1 MSTPADG
8 ATFPRLYA
16 RTLRF
21 SMGVPRSF
29 AISPDG
35 TRLTF
40 LRSPSGDDRR
50 NELWAFDTTTGL
62 AKRVVESRGSEEL
75 SIQERAR
82 RERLRE
88 SSGGITSYTTDG
100 DHRLAVYTESG
111 EIRVADLVS
120 GKVKSISHPVAAI
133 DPRPSPDGSR
143 IGYAAVDGSFRI
155 AHISEGKET
164 FTHADS
170 GKSFGQAEFVASE
183 EMNRYRGF
191 WWSPDS
197 QLILVQSTDES
208 EVLTWHISDPAHPEQ
223 TPRAIKY
230 PKVGTANAVVSLVLM
245 TCDGDISRQI
255 ALPAGFEYLVE
266 VNWNQYGPPLL
277 YCMDRSQH
285 TAAVFALDIHTGDL
299 TELAT
304 QRDDHWVEITPGVP
318 TWLPSGELL
327 LAHDES
333 ETRVLTINGRQVTP
347 DGLQVTGVVDVD
359 RFGITFTGTF
369 EPTESHL
376 WWYGFGGELD
386 QLSPVGGMHTGRAR
400 NHTLVISSRSLDEY
414 GVKTEIHRDGKKWEI
429 TSHAWTPS
437 HDATPEFIRLG
448 KEELRAA
455 LLLPE
460 SGGRTNLP
468 LLVDPY
474 GGPHALRVVAAKNAY
489 AEAQWFANQG
499 FAVLIA
505 DGRGTPHR
513 GPEWEKAISGDLAT
527 IPLQDQVAAVEALI
541 ALRPGLIDPAR
552 VAIRGWSFG
561 GYLAALAVMDA
572 PHTFAAAIAGAPVG
586 DFRLYDTFYTERYLG
601 ITGEEAGYEISS
613 LYPRAHKLSRPLMI
627 IHGLADDNVVV
638 AHSLQLSSHLL
649 AAGRP
654 HETLMLSNV
663 THMTPQEEVAENLLL
678 LQVEFLRRHLQV
690 PAK

>member
-1 MSTPADG
+1 MSETPAT
-8 ATFPRLYA
+8 TFPRLYA

-21 SMGVPRSF
+21 SMGLPRSF
-29 AISPDG
+29 TISPDG
-35 TRLTF
+35 TRVTF

-50 NELWAFDTTTGL
+50 NELWAFDTASGEER
-62 AKRVVESRGSEEL
+62 RVVESQESGEL
-75 SIQERAR
+75 SVQERAR

-88 SSGGITSYTTDG
+88 SSGGITSFTTDG
-100 DHRLAVYTESG
+100 DHRIAVYTDAGEVRVVELASG
-111 EIRVADLVS
+111 RVTEIANM
-120 GKVKSISHPVAAI
+120 VAAI

-143 IGYAAVDGSFRI
+143 IGYATVDGSFRI
-155 AHISEGKET
+155 AHVADAKEHFVHT
-164 FTHADS
+164 NLHLT
-170 GKSFGQAEFVASE
+170 FGQAEFVASE
-183 EMNRYRGF
+183 EMNRHRGF

-197 QLILVQSTDES
+197 QLVLVQATDES
-208 EVLTWHISDPAHPEQ
+208 PVLKWHISDPAHPEV
-223 TPRAIKY
+223 TPREIKY
-230 PKVGTANAVVSLVLM
+230 PKVGTPNAIVSLVLM
-245 TCDGDISRQI
+245 TRDGDIAHKFS
-255 ALPAGFEYLVE
+255 LPEGFEYLVE
-266 VNWNQYGPPLL
+266 VNWTQYGPPLL
-277 YCMDRSQH
+277 YCMDRSQRI
-285 TAAVFALDIHTGDL
+285 AAVFALDIHSGTL
-299 TELAT
+299 TELAR
-304 QRDDHWVEITPGVP
+304 QSDEHWVEITPGLP
-318 TWLPSGELL
+318 TWLPGGELL
-327 LAHDES
+327 LAHDEAT
-333 ETRVLTINGRQVTP
+333 TRVLTINGNQITP
-347 DGLQVTGVVDVD
+347 DGLQVTGVVDID
-359 RFGITFTGTF
+359 RFGITFSGTF
-369 EPTESHL
+369 DPMESHL
-376 WWYGFGGELD
+376 WWYGYGGELD

-400 NHTLVISSRSLDEY
+400 NHTLVLSSRSLDEY
-414 GVKTEIHRDGKKWEI
+414 GVKTEIHRDGNKWEI
-429 TSHAWTPS
+429 ASHAWLPS
-437 HDATPEFIRLG
+437 HDASPEFLRLG
-448 KEELRAA
+448 EHELRAA

-460 SGGRTNLP
+460 SGERNNLP

-474 GGPHALRVVAAKNAY
+474 GGPHALRVVAAKSAY

-505 DGRGTPHR
+505 DGRGTPQR

-527 IPLQDQVAAVEALI
+527 LPLEDQVAAVEALI
-541 ALRPGLIDPAR
+541 QLRPGLIDAKR

-572 PHTFAAAIAGAPVG
+572 PDTFAAAIAGAPVG

-601 ITGEEAGYEISS
+601 TTGEEAGYEISS

-678 LQVEFLRRHLQV
+678 LQVEFLKRHLQV

>member
-1 MSTPADG
+1 MSTTPA
-8 ATFPRLYA
+8 ASFPRLYA

-21 SMGVPRSF
+21 SMGIPRSF
-29 AISPDG
+29 SISPDG
-35 TRLTF
+35 TRVTF

-50 NELWAFDTTTGL
+50 NELWSFDTTTGQER
-62 AKRVVESRGSEEL
+62 RVVESQESEEL
-75 SIQERAR
+75 SIQEKAR

-88 SSGGITSYTTDG
+88 SSGGITSFTTDG
-100 DHRLAVYTESG
+100 DHRIAVYTDSG
-111 EIRVADLVS
+111 EIRVVDLTT
-120 GKVKSISHPVAAI
+120 GKITEIAHTLAAI
-133 DPRPSPDGSR
+133 DPRPSSDGSR
-143 IGYAAVDGSFRI
+143 IGYATIDGSFRI
-155 AHISEGKET
+155 ALVSEAKEVFAHT
-164 FTHADS
+164 VAGFT
-170 GKSFGQAEFVASE
+170 FGQAEFVASE

-197 QLILVQSTDES
+197 QLILVQATDES
-208 EVLTWHISDPAHPEQ
+208 PVMNWYISDPAHPEV
-223 TPRAIKY
+223 TPREIKY
-230 PKVGTANAVVSLVLM
+230 PKVGTANAIVSLLLM
-245 TCDGDISRQI
+245 TRDGDISQKI
-255 ALPAGFEYLVE
+255 SLPEGFEYLVE
-266 VNWNQYGPPLL
+266 VSWTQYGPPLL
-277 YCMDRSQH
+277 YCMDRSQKI
-285 TAAVFALDIHTGDL
+285 AAVFALDIHSGAL
-299 TELAT
+299 TELAR
-304 QRDDHWVEITPGVP
+304 QRDEHWVEITPGLP

-327 LAHDES
+327 LAHDEGA
-333 ETRVLTINGRQVTP
+333 TRVLTVNGNQITP
-347 DGLQVTGVVDVD
+347 DGLQVTGVVDID
-359 RFGITFTGTF
+359 RFGITFSGTF

-400 NHTLVISSRSLDEY
+400 NHTLVLASRSLEKY
-414 GVKTEIHRDGKKWEI
+414 GVSTEIHRDGSRWEI

-437 HDATPEFIRLG
+437 HEAAPEFLRLG
-448 KEELRAA
+448 KHDLRAA

-460 SGGRTNLP
+460 GGEQRNLP

-513 GPEWEKAISGDLAT
+513 GPEWEKSISGDLAT
-527 IPLQDQVAAVEALI
+527 IPLQDQVDAVEALI
-541 ALRPGLIDPAR
+541 QLRPGLIDPAR

-561 GYLAALAVMDA
+561 GYLAALAVIDA
-572 PHTFAAAIAGAPVG
+572 PDTFAAGIAGAPVG

-601 ITGEEAGYEISS
+601 TTGEEAGYESSS

-638 AHSLQLSSHLL
+638 AHTLQLSSHLL
-649 AAGRP
+649 AAGKP

-678 LQVEFLRRHLQV
+678 LQVDFLKRHLQV